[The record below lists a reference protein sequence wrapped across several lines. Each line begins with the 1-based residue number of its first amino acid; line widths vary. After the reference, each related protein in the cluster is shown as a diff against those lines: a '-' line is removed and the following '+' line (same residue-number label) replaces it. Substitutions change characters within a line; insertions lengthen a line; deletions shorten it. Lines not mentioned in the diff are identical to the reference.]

1 MRNKH
6 NQLVWGL
13 LFFFFGCV
21 AAFSPPTQ
29 ESVINEAGECVVD
42 VLCNNEKHSNL
53 NETVVGILTKLIA
66 SLPVVSIKQRT
77 VIVT

>member
-1 MRNKH
+1 MRHKH
-6 NQLVWGL
+6 NQFVWGL
-13 LFFFFGCV
+13 LLLFFGFV

-29 ESVINEAGECVVD
+29 ESVINEAGECVGE
-42 VLCNNEKHSNL
+42 VLCNKEEKSNL
-53 NETVVGILTKLIA
+53 KETVLGILTELIG

>member
-1 MRNKH
+1 MRHKH
-6 NQLVWGL
+6 NQLVWGI
-13 LFFFFGCV
+13 LFLFFGCL

-29 ESVINEAGECVVD
+29 ESVINEAGECVED
-42 VLCNNEKHSNL
+42 VLCNNEEHSNL

-77 VIVT
+77 MIVT